1 MRALL
6 WTIAAL
12 VAVLGFVG
20 IIASLSYGGPQL
32 GRPIMIM
39 PKDVSTTQ
47 YSPEASN
54 STKSSATAQLLPRT
68 APSSR

>member
-32 GRPIMIM
+32 GRPIMIIAQGCEHD
-39 PKDVSTTQ
+39 PVQSR
-47 YSPEASN
+47 SVELP
-54 STKSSATAQLLPRT
+54 SA
-68 APSSR
+68 